1 MADPLSIAASIA
13 GLISITV
20 EVGKFLGPY
29 VSAAKETPQVAHH
42 VNSEVQSTRVILTG
56 LQELT
61 KNLASVQMRHA
72 ALISIEHVV
81 TILTEGVLLFSEL
94 EGLVRSLPPREG
106 ADQRLPLRARV
117 QWTRKEGAFNSLL
130 ARLQS
135 FKASMSLILQILRSD
150 SDRLAIQHQEQLSV
164 NIKNSLDAQT
174 IVSKRMSLMS
184 VSRTES
190 QSSNSINPQS
200 TLASTTES
208 STETDCSAFVS
219 KFEFEDDLETSGVYR
234 RARRNRDTMDFSF
247 RSSVAKSHVWS
258 ILSGLSMSDV
268 SIMSMMALPVYQE
281 DLTNAQHY
289 DFGQGP
295 QPAAVAPLRQQEQSL
310 LIECQEIMM
319 KMLQIPGFQE
329 YFNQIPQRYPQRYHD
344 PTQIDAFYN
353 LRVVLRQG
361 MPLVQLLQAL
371 DPQLEVFTETNL
383 SHLGGEVVQK
393 AAIYRFLEYCYKVLD
408 LDSGSLFTIFD
419 LLSYNAYGFSKVIPV
434 VSLIMEKLTLS
445 GVVKDKSLPEILL
458 GCSNDSITIEEFISD
473 QRLFVRELQEL
484 AEMQDDLKSYA
495 LFRNSD
501 IEFISSITPVVSLH
515 IEFLVLLELNLFR
528 PSAEQNWTSAFNFY
542 LEHISKEA
550 KVESRGPQG
559 IFDEMPKYPTSSGPT
574 ASKDLERQVDQFTSQ
589 SQDVIKATEA
599 LQEAMKQ
606 INNAI
611 KHKETN
617 DVLND
622 LKRRVQD
629 WKNHKINDYGDLLL
643 YDSIHVVSER
653 APKVSQAALTGV

>member
-106 ADQRLPLRARV
+106 ADQRLPLRARL
-117 QWTRKEGAFNSLL
+117 QLTRKEGTFNSLL

-150 SDRLAIQHQEQLSV
+150 SDRLALQHQEQLSV
-164 NIKNSLDAQT
+164 NISALLDSNQDLSRRLLNLENSLDTQT
-174 IVSKRMSLMS
+174 IISKRMSLMS
-184 VSRTES
+184 VSIPES
-190 QSSNSINPQS
+190 QSSNSIDPQS

-208 STETDCSAFVS
+208 STETDSSVFIS

-234 RARRNRDTMDFSF
+234 RAQHNRNTMDFSF
-247 RSSVAKSHVWS
+247 RSSVARSHVWS

-268 SIMSMMALPVYQE
+268 SIMSMIALPVYQE

-295 QPAAVAPLRQQEQSL
+295 QPAAVTPPRQQEQSL
-310 LIECQEIMM
+310 LIECQEIKM

-329 YFNQIPQRYPQRYHD
+329 YFDQVPQREHD
-344 PTQIDAFYN
+344 RTHIDAFDS

-361 MPLVQLLQAL
+361 MPLVRLLQAL
-371 DPQLEVFTETNL
+371 DPRLEVFTETNL
-383 SHLGGEVVQK
+383 HHLDGQVVQK

-419 LLSYNAYGFSKVIPV
+419 LLSDSAYGFSKVIPV
-434 VSLIMEKLTLS
+434 VSLIMEKLTIS
-445 GVVKDKSLPEILL
+445 GVVKDKPLPEILL
-458 GCSNDSITIEEFISD
+458 GSSNDSITIEEFISD

-484 AEMQDDLKSYA
+484 AEMQDDFKSYA
-495 LFRNSD
+495 LFRNPD
-501 IEFISSITPVVSLH
+501 IEFINSITPVDLGR
-515 IEFLVLLELNLFR
+515 LNLYF
-528 PSAEQNWTSAFNFY
+528 EFQ
-542 LEHISKEA
+542 L
-550 KVESRGPQG
+550 RG
-559 IFDEMPKYPTSSGPT
+559 
-574 ASKDLERQVDQFTSQ
+574 V
-589 SQDVIKATEA
+589 VNATEEFQLRGVINA
-599 LQEAMKQ
+599 TEVLQEAMKQ

-611 KHKETN
+611 KLEDTKEA
-617 DVLND
+617 LND

-629 WKNHKINDYGDLLL
+629 WKGHKIDQIGDLLL
-643 YDSIHVVSER
+643 YDSIIVAPNGTLETPPRVVS
-653 APKVSQAALTGV
+653 